1 MREVEWIPKKKLK
14 SSVYAIALVEN
25 PAMEQDAIYLSADRK
40 MVSKALKFSEEK
52 GLLYTPVLIPNKKIP
67 RVDEATGEEY
77 LGSFSEETVERL
89 AHDFIGEGSLVS
101 AFNSEHNENEKLE
114 GVRVVESWVIQDSTN
129 DKANALGLKYPNK
142 TWMQTIKVDNPEV
155 RRLIKEKKYK
165 AVSIEGL
172 FDDLEVKLN
181 KPINNQN
188 QNEMS
193 VLNQI
198 KGYIDGLT
206 TPVKLSEEGKVD
218 EEKEKMAALEDGEF
232 VLADGRVI
240 RVTEGV
246 VEVIEKEVVEEM
258 AEKKKDEDEEKM
270 ASEQVEQLS
279 KVIAEGFEK
288 FSKEITGIKAK
299 LSKLDNEEAGKSVQK
314 FSTKVDTNQL
324 TNLQK
329 FNIV

>member
-25 PAMEQDAIYLSADRK
+25 PAMEQDAIYLSKDK

-67 RVDEATGEEY
+67 RVDETTGEEY

-129 DKANALGLKYPNK
+129 DKANALGLNYPNK

-155 RRLIKEKKYK
+155 RRLIKEGKYK

-172 FDDLEVKLN
+172 FDNLELKLN

-206 TPVKLSEEGKVD
+206 TPVKLAEEVEKVEKI
-218 EEKEKMAALEDGEF
+218 EEMAALEDGEF
-232 VLADGRVI
+232 VLTDGRVI
-240 RVTEGV
+240 RVVEGA
-246 VEVIEKEVVEEM
+246 VEVIEKEVIEEM
-258 AEKKKDEDEEKM
+258 AEKKDDEDEEKM
-270 ASEQVEQLS
+270 TSEQVAELTKLMS
-279 KVIAEGFEK
+279 EGFEK
-288 FSKEITGIKAK
+288 FSTEIKEIKTK
-299 LSKLDNEEAGKSVQK
+299 LTKLDNEEAAGSVQK
-314 FSTKVDTNQL
+314 FSTGEDKPSYLANRTNY
-324 TNLQK
+324 
-329 FNIV
+329 